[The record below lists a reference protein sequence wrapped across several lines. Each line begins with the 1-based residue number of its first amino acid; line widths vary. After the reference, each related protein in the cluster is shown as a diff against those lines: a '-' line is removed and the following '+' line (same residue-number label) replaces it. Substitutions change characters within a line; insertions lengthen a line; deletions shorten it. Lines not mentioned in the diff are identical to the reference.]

1 MLPSVLADGMENAQ
15 AHGGPADKV
24 ARKQCIALPRNLNL

>member
-1 MLPSVLADGMENAQ
+1 MLPSVLADGLENAQ

-24 ARKQCIALPRNLNL
+24 VSKQFTALPRNLNL